1 MGQIK
6 NIKLHIVTDIKK
18 KMAQPVRLYSK
29 GVFLGYQRGLRNQH
43 ESTSLLRIEGVKTKN
58 DTEFY
63 LGKRVAYVY
72 RVSKA
77 TVAKGDK
84 KASKI
89 RVIWGKVTRS
99 HGSTGAVRAK
109 FRHNLPAKAIGG
121 TVRVMLYPSRI

>member
-6 NIKLHIVTDIKK
+6 NIKLHIVTDIKLK
-18 KMAQPVRLYSK
+18 PYTPTSKLNKMAQPARLYSK

-43 ESTSLLRIEGVKTKN
+43 ESTSLLRIEGVKSKA

-63 LGKRVAYVY
+63 MGKRVAYVY

-89 RVIWGKVTRS
+89 RVIWGKVTRP
-99 HGSTGAVRAK
+99 HGSTGAV
-109 FRHNLPAKAIGG
+109 
-121 TVRVMLYPSRI
+121 

>member
-1 MGQIK
+1 MG
-6 NIKLHIVTDIKK
+6 HIVTDIKSL

-63 LGKRVAYVY
+63 LEKRVAYVY

-89 RVIWGKVTRS
+89 RVVWGKVTRA

-109 FRHNLPAKAIGG
+109 FRHNLPAKAIGA

>member
-18 KMAQPVRLYSK
+18 KNGPASSVIQ
-29 GVFLGYQRGLRNQH
+29 QRSLSWLPTRSPYQH

-89 RVIWGKVTRS
+89 RVIWGKVTRP

-109 FRHNLPAKAIGG
+109 FRHNL
-121 TVRVMLYPSRI
+121 

>member
-6 NIKLHIVTDIKK
+6 NIKLHIVTDIKENIHN

-43 ESTSLLRIEGVKTKN
+43 EQTSLLRIEGVKSKA
-58 DTEFY
+58 DTDFY

-72 RVSKA
+72 RVSK
-77 TVAKGDK
+77 TSVAKGER

-89 RVIWGKVTRS
+89 RVFWGKVTRP

-109 FRHNLPAKAIGG
+109 FRHNLPA
-121 TVRVMLYPSRI
+121 T

>member
-1 MGQIK
+1 MGI
-6 NIKLHIVTDIKK
+6 LRVTRSLKSNTK

-29 GVFLGYQRGLRNQH
+29 GVFLGYQRGLLNQH
-43 ESTSLLRIEGVKTKN
+43 EQTSLLRIEGVKTKT

-72 RVSKA
+72 RVSKSS
-77 TVAKGDK
+77 VAKGER

-89 RVIWGKVTRS
+89 RVIWGKVTRP
-99 HGSTGAVRAK
+99 HGSTGAVRAQ